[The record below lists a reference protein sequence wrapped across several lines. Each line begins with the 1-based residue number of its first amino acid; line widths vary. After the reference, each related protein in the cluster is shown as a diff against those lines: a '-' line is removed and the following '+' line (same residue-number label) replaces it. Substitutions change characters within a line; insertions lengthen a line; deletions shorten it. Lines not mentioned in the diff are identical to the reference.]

1 MFRPEPTGTRLK
13 SDLIRHFPLTLFTS
27 IMGLAG
33 LTLAWMQ
40 AQRLGMIGSPE
51 TADVLRLVSSAVY
64 GLLLLFY
71 GLKLLLFPQ
80 QVLADTRHPVR
91 LNYLAAIPIAMLLL
105 ATSWYRDWPELAAL
119 FWWAAALSLLGVTI
133 YTMSSWIHHTHYEVT
148 HVNPAWF
155 IPVVGNAIAP
165 IAGVHLAPHDLCWFF
180 FSIGIVFWLVVMTI
194 VMYRLFF
201 HAPLPERITPTLFI
215 MVAPPAVAFNA
226 YVALTGSVDGFA
238 RVLYFVSLFLTIVL
252 ASNFLRFLRLP
263 FFISGWAYSFPLAA
277 LTLATMEMAARSGA
291 AFYIG
296 LSWAL
301 LAAISAIVA
310 WLTYKTLAAAVHGT
324 LCVAEN

>member
-1 MFRPEPTGTRLK
+1 MSDRLK
-13 SDLIRHFPLTLFTS
+13 YFPLPLFAS

-40 AQRLGMIGSPE
+40 AQQLGMIGSRE
-51 TADVLRLVSSAVY
+51 VGVSLRLIASVVY

-71 GLKLLLFPQ
+71 GLKLLRFPE

-91 LNYLAAIPIAMLLL
+91 LNFLAAIPIAMLLL
-105 ATSWYRDWPELAAL
+105 ATSWYGDWPELAAL
-119 FWWAAALSLLGVTI
+119 FWWAAAGSLLCVTI

-148 HVNPAWF
+148 HANPAWF

-165 IAGVHLAPHDLCWFF
+165 IAGVHLAPQDLCWFF
-180 FSIGIVFWLVVMTI
+180 FSIGIVFWIVVMTI

-201 HAPLPERITPTLFI
+201 HAPLPERMTPTLFI
-215 MVAPPAVAFNA
+215 LVAPPAVAFNS
-226 YVALTGSVDGFA
+226 YVALTGQVDGFA
-238 RVLYFVSLFLTIVL
+238 RVLYFTALFLTIVL

-277 LTLATMEMAARSGA
+277 MALATLEMAARSGA
-291 AFYIG
+291 VFYVG

-301 LAAISAIVA
+301 LVALSLIVA
-310 WLTYKTLAAAVHGT
+310 YLTYKTLRSAFSGT
-324 LCVAEN
+324 LCLPEN

>member
-1 MFRPEPTGTRLK
+1 MK
-13 SDLIRHFPLTLFTS
+13 SNSIQYFPLTLFSS

-40 AQRLGMIGSPE
+40 AQRLGMVGSPQIG
-51 TADVLRLVSSAVY
+51 VYLRFVASMVY
-64 GLLLLFY
+64 GVLLLFY
-71 GLKLLLFPQ
+71 GLKLLRFPQ
-80 QVLADTRHPVR
+80 QVLADIRHPVR

-105 ATSWYRDWPELAAL
+105 ATSWYRDWPELAEL
-119 FWWAAALSLLGVTI
+119 FWWAAALSLLCVTI
-133 YTMSSWIHHTHYEVT
+133 YTVSSWIHHTHYEVT

-165 IAGVHLAPHDLCWFF
+165 IAGVHVAPQDLCWFF

-215 MVAPPAVAFNA
+215 LVAPPAVAFNS
-226 YVALTGSVDGFA
+226 YVALTGLVDGFA
-238 RVLYFVSLFLTIVL
+238 RVLYFVALFLTIVL

-263 FFISGWAYSFPLAA
+263 FFISAWAYSFPLAA
-277 LTLATMEMAARSGA
+277 MTLATLEMAARSGA
-291 AFYIG
+291 AFYVG
-296 LSWAL
+296 LSWAQL
-301 LAAISAIVA
+301 VALSLIVA
-310 WLTYKTLAAAVHGT
+310 WLAYKTLAAASKGA
-324 LCVAEN
+324 LCVPEN